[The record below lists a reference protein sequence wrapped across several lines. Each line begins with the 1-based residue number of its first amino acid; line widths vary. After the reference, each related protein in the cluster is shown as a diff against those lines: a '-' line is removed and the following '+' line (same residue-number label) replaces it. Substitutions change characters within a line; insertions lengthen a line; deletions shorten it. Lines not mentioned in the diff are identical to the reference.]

1 MGMHHSTAQSLVDRV
16 ALKRRGLLRWLV
28 LTNLGVGLL
37 LGALVFGVLLSSQ
50 RTYESRARDMAER
63 LAGIAQLNIASELS
77 QVDAVMR
84 ATLDDLQRRGG
95 VQHMPAA
102 EAQVLLNDRLRLL
115 QGVES
120 LQLADAQGRL
130 RWGAPSLDMAR
141 IDDREFFQ
149 QAMASTGDQ
158 ALLAGPLRSSGSGR
172 WVLMVVRPVRIDGR
186 FAGTLHATLGVDHF
200 AQLFSHYDLNA
211 RDAMA
216 LRTQGDLRMV
226 ARRSPGGGQQGE
238 VGTTQV
244 SQPLREALMQDPAS
258 GAFVSQVPID
268 GETRTTAYRAVS
280 GWPLVVFAG
289 VNNQRYFQPWRQQM
303 LSVSLVAALAWGLI
317 AAATGAVY
325 RFALREAGAMQS
337 IATHVQQQQRSQQ
350 RISDLLQEQS
360 AMLNNDLVGMI
371 KLEDRVLT
379 WRNRAFESMLGYG
392 DGELAGRSM
401 RELYPDEAEYER
413 VGREAYPTL
422 ATGSNCRLQVRMRCK
437 NGQCLWVDLNGMPLT
452 GTESFWMAVDVTAT
466 RQMHET
472 LQHAAFHDVLTQLP
486 NRALLLQ
493 RLQHSLAQPRQAAE
507 EVAVC
512 YLDLDGFKAVNDA
525 LGHDAGDALLVQLAR
540 RMAGQVRDSDTVARI
555 GGDEFVVV
563 LGPMPADDWRRV
575 LDRVAEV
582 VNQPVT
588 LGDGRTVRVGA
599 SVGVSVASALR
610 SGRAANDDRSPRVV
624 SPAELLSQADQA
636 MLAAKRAG
644 KGRWRL
650 ADGAPPMVA
659 SQG

>member
-280 GWPLVVFAG
+280 
-289 VNNQRYFQPWRQQM
+289 
-303 LSVSLVAALAWGLI
+303 
-317 AAATGAVY
+317 
-325 RFALREAGAMQS
+325 
-337 IATHVQQQQRSQQ
+337 
-350 RISDLLQEQS
+350 
-360 AMLNNDLVGMI
+360 
-371 KLEDRVLT
+371 
-379 WRNRAFESMLGYG
+379 
-392 DGELAGRSM
+392 
-401 RELYPDEAEYER
+401 
-413 VGREAYPTL
+413 
-422 ATGSNCRLQVRMRCK
+422 
-437 NGQCLWVDLNGMPLT
+437 
-452 GTESFWMAVDVTAT
+452 
-466 RQMHET
+466 
-472 LQHAAFHDVLTQLP
+472 
-486 NRALLLQ
+486 
-493 RLQHSLAQPRQAAE
+493 
-507 EVAVC
+507 
-512 YLDLDGFKAVNDA
+512 
-525 LGHDAGDALLVQLAR
+525 
-540 RMAGQVRDSDTVARI
+540 
-555 GGDEFVVV
+555 
-563 LGPMPADDWRRV
+563 
-575 LDRVAEV
+575 
-582 VNQPVT
+582 
-588 LGDGRTVRVGA
+588 
-599 SVGVSVASALR
+599 
-610 SGRAANDDRSPRVV
+610 
-624 SPAELLSQADQA
+624 
-636 MLAAKRAG
+636 
-644 KGRWRL
+644 
-650 ADGAPPMVA
+650 
-659 SQG
+659 